1 MSTAGARHLAESAIW
16 LAIERERV
24 RESGRM
30 RETAEA
36 VESAGKSAPATA
48 SLDVRGAKV
57 STPLS
62 TPLSDPI
69 QELATVPLYE
79 AAAAH
84 DRQPAEEW
92 HRLFVAYWREYGDRE

>member
-1 MSTAGARHLAESAIW
+1 LAG
-16 LAIERERV
+16 ERERV
-24 RESGRM
+24 HESARM

-48 SLDVRGAKV
+48 SL
-57 STPLS
+57 
-62 TPLSDPI
+62 SDPI

-84 DRQPAEEW
+84 DGQPAEEW